1 MITLVVVE
9 DIHADILPSI
19 CHSKN
24 SNSIEFNATDIMLSH
39 LVLSLS
45 KLVAATCQQNTLHLA
60 ICIWRWAWGLC
71 GGPDVPHAALSVS
84 TVNTESRGVG
94 IKQSQLSVS
103 SHIVQEDEL
112 LKAVRSNEP
121 LRLTF
126 TLHLT
131 ESTSVEWETVAW
143 RRCLYIR
150 VPSCLLPEGSKEGFV
165 SLLEYAEE
173 TLRCTNIIVC
183 LRKDRSDRAMLVRTF
198 MFLGFTVLPPTHA
211 LVPPGSDAGNLYM
224 LYAIE

>member
-1 MITLVVVE
+1 
-9 DIHADILPSI
+9 
-19 CHSKN
+19 
-24 SNSIEFNATDIMLSH
+24 
-39 LVLSLS
+39 
-45 KLVAATCQQNTLHLA
+45 
-60 ICIWRWAWGLC
+60 RWAWGLC

-103 SHIVQEDEL
+103 SRIVQEDEL

>member
-1 MITLVVVE
+1 MSISSSLLLSHCESSKKGVIMPSLVSSNCEMSSKCMDDSLEEGSRPLQHYCITLGV
-9 DIHADILPSI
+9 
-19 CHSKN
+19 
-24 SNSIEFNATDIMLSH
+24 
-39 LVLSLS
+39 
-45 KLVAATCQQNTLHLA
+45 
-60 ICIWRWAWGLC
+60 
-71 GGPDVPHAALSVS
+71 GPLWWSDVPHAALSVS

-112 LKAVRSNEP
+112 LKAVRSCES

-131 ESTSVEWETVAW
+131 ESTSVEWETVVW

-173 TLRCTNIIVC
+173 TLHCTNIIVC
-183 LRKDRSDRAMLVRTF
+183 LRKDKSDRAMLVRTF

>member
-1 MITLVVVE
+1 M
-9 DIHADILPSI
+9 
-19 CHSKN
+19 
-24 SNSIEFNATDIMLSH
+24 
-39 LVLSLS
+39 
-45 KLVAATCQQNTLHLA
+45 
-60 ICIWRWAWGLC
+60 
-71 GGPDVPHAALSVS
+71 
-84 TVNTESRGVG
+84 
-94 IKQSQLSVS
+94 
-103 SHIVQEDEL
+103 
-112 LKAVRSNEP
+112 LKAVRSCES

-131 ESTSVEWETVAW
+131 ESTSVEWETVVW

-173 TLRCTNIIVC
+173 TLHCTNIIVC
-183 LRKDRSDRAMLVRTF
+183 LRKDKSDRGSCRIPFFGTVEAFCVEKNSPSKPFCCYGLAMLVRTF

>member
-1 MITLVVVE
+1 M
-9 DIHADILPSI
+9 
-19 CHSKN
+19 
-24 SNSIEFNATDIMLSH
+24 
-39 LVLSLS
+39 
-45 KLVAATCQQNTLHLA
+45 
-60 ICIWRWAWGLC
+60 WGLC

-84 TVNTESRGVG
+84 TVNTESHGVG

-112 LKAVRSNEP
+112 LKAVRNSES

-131 ESTSVEWETVAW
+131 ESTSVEWETVVW

-173 TLRCTNIIVC
+173 TLRCINIIIC
-183 LRKDRSDRAMLVRTF
+183 LRKDRADRAMLVRTSCF
-198 MFLGFTVLPPTHA
+198 WASVFYRRLTPWYHQAV
-211 LVPPGSDAGNLYM
+211 M
-224 LYAIE
+224 LAISTCSMPSSSQPEAQLLFQI

>member
-1 MITLVVVE
+1 MDE
-9 DIHADILPSI
+9 QSSNFF
-19 CHSKN
+19 CHD
-24 SNSIEFNATDIMLSH
+24 T
-39 LVLSLS
+39 
-45 KLVAATCQQNTLHLA
+45 
-60 ICIWRWAWGLC
+60 
-71 GGPDVPHAALSVS
+71 
-84 TVNTESRGVG
+84 
-94 IKQSQLSVS
+94 
-103 SHIVQEDEL
+103 QEDEL

-183 LRKDRSDRAMLVRTF
+183 LRKDRSDRGTCRLPFFGTNVEDFCVDEKDSPSKSFCCYGLAMLVRTF

>member
-1 MITLVVVE
+1 
-9 DIHADILPSI
+9 
-19 CHSKN
+19 
-24 SNSIEFNATDIMLSH
+24 
-39 LVLSLS
+39 
-45 KLVAATCQQNTLHLA
+45 
-60 ICIWRWAWGLC
+60 RWVWGLC

-112 LKAVRSNEP
+112 LKALKANES

-126 TLHLT
+126 ALQLT
-131 ESTSVEWETVAW
+131 ESTSVEWETLIW
-143 RRCLYIR
+143 RKCLYIR

-173 TLRCTNIIVC
+173 TLHCTSIVVC

-198 MFLGFTVLPPTHA
+198 MFLGFSVLPPNHA

-224 LYAIE
+224 LYAVE